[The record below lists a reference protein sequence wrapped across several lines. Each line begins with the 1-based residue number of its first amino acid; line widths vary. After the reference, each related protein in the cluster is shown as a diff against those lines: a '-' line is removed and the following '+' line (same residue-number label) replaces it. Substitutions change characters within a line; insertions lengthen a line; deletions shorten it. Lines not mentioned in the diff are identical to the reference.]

1 MLWSM
6 MCKTPVIL
14 LVVSLIST
22 LVISLISAVLP
33 KAVAI
38 INRSSSKEIS
48 TNQKA
53 QDHWTQVILR
63 ESLTILIA
71 TLVVLMV
78 PVPEVCAK

>member
-14 LVVSLIST
+14 LVVSFIST

-38 INRSSSKEIS
+38 INRS
-48 TNQKA
+48 
-53 QDHWTQVILR
+53 
-63 ESLTILIA
+63 
-71 TLVVLMV
+71 V
-78 PVPEVCAK
+78 PIRHHRITFIGHK